1 MSIIE
6 QIVNGI
12 LLGSSY
18 SLIAIGFSVIFGILR
33 LFNMAH
39 GEVLM
44 VSSFMGTFLLLLL
57 QGESFIFLTLALLT
71 AICAGAILSILVEG
85 IAFRPLRKAP
95 EFSPLIA
102 TLGIAIFLEDF
113 FFILTKKLRLFKAT
127 ITTFPNPLD
136 LAGFTIG
143 GVYIRSVYL
152 VSFLVALILMITIH
166 VIVQKTKTGRGMRA
180 LTEHPTG
187 ARLMGV
193 KVDSTIRLTFMLAG
207 GLAGA
212 AGMLLAIV
220 NSAFDVKLGG
230 MATLIGLVV
239 MILGGMGSIIGA
251 MVGGLVFGII
261 QTTSSYFWETSYRDI
276 VAFGLLFLILIF
288 KPEGLFGTRQ

>member
-1 MSIIE
+1 MIVIE

-12 LLGSSY
+12 LLGSTY

-44 VSSFMGTFLLLLL
+44 GCSFFGTYFVLLTQPTTYVSL
-57 QGESFIFLTLALLT
+57 ILALIISIL
-71 AICAGAILSILVEG
+71 AGMILSILVEA

-95 EFSPLIA
+95 ELSPMLA
-102 TLGIAIFLEDF
+102 TLGIGIFLEDLF
-113 FFILTKKLRLFKAT
+113 FLITKRSEMFRAT
-127 ITTFPNPLD
+127 VTAFPNPLD
-136 LAGFTIG
+136 FAGLSIG

-152 VSFLVALILMITIH
+152 INFLVALLLMVFVH
-166 VIVQKTKTGRGMRA
+166 FIVRKTKMGRGMRA
-180 LTEHPTG
+180 LTEHPIG

-212 AGMLLAIV
+212 AGMLLAVV
-220 NSAFDVKLGG
+220 NSVFDVKLGG
-230 MATLIGLVV
+230 MTTLIGLVV
-239 MILGGMGSIIGA
+239 MVLGGMGSIFGA
-251 MVGGLVFGII
+251 MIGGII
-261 QTTSSYFWETSYRDI
+261 FGVIETLASYFWETSYRD
-276 VAFGLLFLILIF
+276 VVSFGLLFLILVV
-288 KPEGLFGTRQ
+288 KPQGLFGRES